1 MTDYERNK
9 MEVNVTVS
17 LQEKG
22 GIYQA
27 VLSYKDENDKWK
39 TSWRSTGIRVKPGN
53 KKLAKTRAE
62 EIKSTFIEKIF
73 KERKPIRKGIENQ
86 LDMEFVDFMYLRL
99 EEVNVKRKYEYSTY
113 SAYKTNI
120 ALHMTNYFGSSKRK
134 DLKPKNPEGKIYIV
148 EDITSDVIDSFF
160 TYLSIE
166 CNLKNTSIKHLR
178 NQISTAFEIL
188 DKKDIKRKPT
198 IGIEHLKDEIYISQT
213 YSMKELNHLLEI
225 VKGKTIEIPVLLA
238 AYYGLRRSEVIGLRW
253 SAINFEED
261 TITINHTVVKTSGRV
276 SANIDSKIVAKNRT
290 KTPLSN
296 RTLPLYPEIKNILLE
311 KKERIELNKQ
321 IFKNCYNYT
330 YENYVCVWDNG
341 DIIDPDYIT
350 HKFKKIIRK
359 NKLREIRYHD
369 LRHTIATELNAN
381 GVDTFIIFGNCGV
394 LDKSIEDCS
403 IIIPNKAFRD
413 EGTSYHYMTESDWV
427 ELNPKYT
434 DVFKQILKENN
445 YEFFEGATWT
455 TDGFFRE
462 TREKVKYFKEQGA
475 VCVEMEGAC
484 IAAVCKY
491 RNLDYFT
498 FYYAG
503 DNMDAIEWDER
514 SLNQLTNFE
523 KKKLVPYLAFELAR
537 KISDIRGC

>member
-62 EIKSTFIEKIF
+62 EIKSPFIEKIF

-225 VKGKTIEIPVLLA
+225 VKGKTIEIPDLLA

-296 RTLPLYPEIKNILLE
+296 RTLPWYPEIKNILLE

-381 GVDTFIIFGNCGV
+381 GVDI
-394 LDKSIEDCS
+394 
-403 IIIPNKAFRD
+403 KA
-413 EGTSYHYMTESDWV
+413 
-427 ELNPKYT
+427 
-434 DVFKQILKENN
+434 IA
-445 YEFFEGATWT
+445 EFLGHCNLST
-455 TDGFFRE
+455 TR
-462 TREKVKYFKEQGA
+462 R
-475 VCVEMEGAC
+475 
-484 IAAVCKY
+484 
-491 RNLDYFT
+491 
-498 FYYAG
+498 YAHP
-503 DNMDAIEWDER
+503 DER
-514 SLNQLTNFE
+514 IKRDVA
-523 KKKLVPYLAFELAR
+523 KKYSDLIHNAQEQDKDKNKNISKRYVIIR
-537 KISDIRGC
+537 KPKSVSA

>member
-148 EDITSDVIDSFF
+148 EDISSDVIDSFF

-369 LRHTIATELNAN
+369 L
-381 GVDTFIIFGNCGV
+381 
-394 LDKSIEDCS
+394 
-403 IIIPNKAFRD
+403 
-413 EGTSYHYMTESDWV
+413 
-427 ELNPKYT
+427 
-434 DVFKQILKENN
+434 
-445 YEFFEGATWT
+445 
-455 TDGFFRE
+455 
-462 TREKVKYFKEQGA
+462 
-475 VCVEMEGAC
+475 
-484 IAAVCKY
+484 
-491 RNLDYFT
+491 
-498 FYYAG
+498 
-503 DNMDAIEWDER
+503 
-514 SLNQLTNFE
+514 
-523 KKKLVPYLAFELAR
+523 
-537 KISDIRGC
+537 